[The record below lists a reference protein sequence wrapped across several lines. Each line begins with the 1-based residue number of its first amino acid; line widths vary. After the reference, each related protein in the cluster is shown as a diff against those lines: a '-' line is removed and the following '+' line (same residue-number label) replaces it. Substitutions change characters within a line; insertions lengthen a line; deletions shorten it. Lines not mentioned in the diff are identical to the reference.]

1 MPNEVLINQ
10 FTHTII
16 GQFELFTNIKEKG
29 KIYHRDM
36 SKRKRLKSVK
46 VKISDDDRESLESL
60 SGIDDGKIIR
70 KKNKNKKPTQLAIT
84 CS

>member
-1 MPNEVLINQ
+1 
-10 FTHTII
+10 
-16 GQFELFTNIKEKG
+16 
-29 KIYHRDM
+29 M

-70 KKNKNKKPTQLAIT
+70 KKNENKKPTQMAIT

>member
-1 MPNEVLINQ
+1 
-10 FTHTII
+10 
-16 GQFELFTNIKEKG
+16 
-29 KIYHRDM
+29 M

-70 KKNKNKKPTQLAIT
+70 KKNKNKKPTQLAVT
-84 CS
+84 CSQLTIETLEQSVKYVQS

>member
-1 MPNEVLINQ
+1 
-10 FTHTII
+10 
-16 GQFELFTNIKEKG
+16 
-29 KIYHRDM
+29 M

-70 KKNKNKKPTQLAIT
+70 KKNKNKKPTQLAVT